1 MGKQNNQKQIAEL
14 QKRREMKKLI
24 NFIIGMGNI
33 FGIYHKPIKIMS
45 DEEAMYDCWDK
56 VGKDF
61 ETVVNW

>member
-1 MGKQNNQKQIAEL
+1 
-14 QKRREMKKLI
+14 MKKLI